1 MRFKADLR
9 AEAWNVE
16 MQIGYHEQVQA
27 NGRRA
32 ADALSNRKPLSDEA
46 LLLAAFRRLVPHG
59 VQGALETTCGDRVV
73 PSGDYA
79 GIATKLDYPC
89 RVDLPPAEV
98 AAAAH
103 ALRSDPA
110 PLSLVLVTT
119 NVAAFAVSSSRILN
133 VAVAGVPSCAPA
145 PGLSRLS

>member
-46 LLLAAFRRLVPHG
+46 LLVAAFRRLVPHG

-110 PLSLVLVTT
+110 ILPLLNQRIVDLGTNIGNLTFYDADSIRKNLRAIVLKK
-119 NVAAFAVSSSRILN
+119 
-133 VAVAGVPSCAPA
+133 P
-145 PGLSRLS
+145 